1 MGTCSS
7 KSSAVAFTKPHE
19 GVLEIEYSQP
29 LKGSHGSDGSGDNKT
44 AATQPSTPVGRS
56 PKKDK
61 VSMRGYSSG
70 GSSECSDGDI
80 NVSCHGHLMDW
91 KQELQSN
98 SGPGRARIE
107 TDYGRPI
114 EEVYGGVHN
123 GEVLGT
129 GISGVVRKVKHRTTG
144 VEYAVKCLDLGLIRE
159 ERALKALKDEIFIMC
174 QLDHPSIVRLEEV
187 YESDTE
193 MYLIQELCTGG
204 DMFDRLDAQEDYHYT
219 EAECARLVK
228 QMLSSVRYLHSKKII
243 HRDLKLENFLFSSPE
258 ANSPLK
264 MIDFG
269 LSKHFTH
276 LGELQHECVGTP
288 YTVAPEVIR
297 AEYDEKI
304 DCWALGVI
312 VYLLLSGET
321 PFGGVDGEDLQT
333 VRTNILSGHVVFE
346 PAEIWDHVSNEGKA
360 FVKRLLNPNSKV
372 RPTAKEAQLDPWLQK
387 FGKKGS
393 GEGSKLSPKVI
404 SALVEFREYSAIRK
418 ALCEVL
424 SFTLLPEQIS
434 EMREEFE
441 KIDDD
446 GDGEISLL
454 EFKQVLTKKAGST
467 ALGPLTEDQLD
478 DLFNELRSKKSDESI
493 RFHEFIA
500 ASLSQC
506 NFDERNVKL
515 AFDRL
520 DYDRTGF
527 ITFQDVK
534 DLFGSGNESD
544 DMFQMWQEGMT
555 EYACPLGRI
564 TYDDFRMILKGRGR
578 ELEQPTLI
586 KRTPLPKVSE
596 GSPLPAVPEGSM
608 SPQVKHAVFAK
619 FEKSPPSLKMP
630 SLDGLP
636 EAENDP
642 LKPSVDTKFP
652 LDILPPSPT
661 HRRIRS
667 GSLGSQPLSLRSSL
681 NEADLSGIDHLAEL
695 TEDEED
701 DEDGASGEMSL
712 GPIELHSCRSLEDH
726 VSPMTRSWSDFPSE
740 RTNGGETFKQHNDF
754 RRSILKASRTFEAKV
769 LARKLQMAA
778 AASNAAS
785 QPLVDSRASLIMRR
799 GTQAQRPEVV
809 QIDSSNRQR
818 SDSPASSVGTSDKQ
832 ATATEVAAACKR
844 GGRPRRERRKRTTSD
859 ISGMLK

>member
-1 MGTCSS
+1 MGACAS
-7 KSSAVAFTKPHE
+7 KSSATGVIKPHE
-19 GVLEIEYSQP
+19 GVLECEYTQP
-29 LKGSHGSDGSGDNKT
+29 LKESHPGNKQDYSSDESSGQRT
-44 AATQPSTPVGRS
+44 AATHASTPARS
-56 PKKDK
+56 PLAKKDK
-61 VSMRGYSSG
+61 QKMALRGYSSG
-70 GSSECSDGDI
+70 GSSEYSDD
-80 NVSCHGHLMDW
+80 VSLSTHNHLVDW
-91 KQELQSN
+91 KNELQTN
-98 SGPGRARIE
+98 GGPGAARIE

-114 EEVYGGVHN
+114 EEIYDGVHD
-123 GEVLGT
+123 GEELGT

-144 VEYAVKCLDLGLIRE
+144 VEYAVKCLDLGLIRD
-159 ERALKALKDEIFIMC
+159 ERGLKALKDEIFIMC

-193 MYLIQELCTGG
+193 IYLIQELCLGG
-204 DMFDRLDAQEDYHYT
+204 DLFDRLDVQEDYHYT
-219 EAECARLVK
+219 EAECARLIK

-243 HRDLKLENFLFSSPE
+243 HRDLKLENFLFSSPD

-304 DCWALGVI
+304 DIWALGVI

-333 VRTNILSGHVVFE
+333 VRTNILSGRVAFE
-346 PAEIWDHVSNEGKA
+346 PAELWVHVSEEGKA
-360 FVKRLLNPNSKV
+360 FVTRLLNPNSAV

-393 GEGSKLSPKVI
+393 DEGSKLSPKLI
-404 SALVEFREYSAIRK
+404 TALVEFREYSAIRK

-441 KIDDD
+441 KIDGD

-454 EFKQVLTKKAGST
+454 EFKHVLTQKAGGT
-467 ALGPLTEDQLD
+467 GALGPLSEDQLD
-478 DLFNELRSKKSDESI
+478 DLFNELRSKKSNESI

-534 DLFGSGNESD
+534 DLFGSDGNESD
-544 DMFQMWQEGMT
+544 DMFKMWQEGMT

-564 TYDDFRMILKGRGR
+564 TYDDFRKILKGRGR
-578 ELEQPTLI
+578 EMEHPRRVSLQ
-586 KRTPLPKVSE
+586 KVSE
-596 GSPLPAVPEGSM
+596 GSPLLMPVPEGSM
-608 SPQVKHAVFAK
+608 SPQVKHAVFSK
-619 FEKSPPSLKMP
+619 FTDAPPSLKMP
-630 SLDGLP
+630 NLDPFG
-636 EAENDP
+636 EDNDDEE
-642 LKPSVDTKFP
+642 LKPNVDIKLP
-652 LDILPPSPT
+652 LDLFPT
-661 HRRIRS
+661 IPNHRRVRS
-667 GSLGSQPLSLRSSL
+667 GSLGSQPMPRMLLP
-681 NEADLSGIDHLAEL
+681 EEDLAEF
-695 TEDEED
+695 EEED
-701 DEDGASGEMSL
+701 AISSEMSL
-712 GPIELHSCRSLEDH
+712 LSCRSLDAPS
-726 VSPMTRSWSDFPSE
+726 SPQRASWGEFPSE
-740 RTNGGETFKQHNDF
+740 RANETFKQHNDF
-754 RRSILKASRTFEAKV
+754 RMSVLKASRTFEAKV

-778 AASNAAS
+778 ANEEGS
-785 QPLVDSRASLIMRR
+785 QPMGNSRASLIMRR
-799 GTQAQRPEVV
+799 GAQNPRPEVV
-809 QIDSSNRQR
+809 QMDSNRKR
-818 SDSPASSVGTSDKQ
+818 TDSTASGASEKQ
-832 ATATEVAAACKR
+832 ATATEVADACRR

-859 ISGMLK
+859 ISGMLKC